1 MLAAFGGMLV
11 VFLCVD
17 MGIKQYIEDTFDRRE
32 ERKCIVL
39 GLVLRKVYNR
49 GFLLSTLE
57 KYPKIVQGASA
68 VTGVVILSYD
78 LLLFL
83 KKGKW
88 LEKTGMIFLTA
99 GAASNIYDRL
109 VRKKVIDYIGFQSK
123 NKFLSSLTA
132 NLADFYVIIGAVLVG
147 IGRIG
152 KKRYMD

>member
-32 ERKCIVL
+32 ERKCIVP

-57 KYPKIVQGASA
+57 KYPKIVLGASA
-68 VTGVVILSYD
+68 VTGVVILFYD

-152 KKRYMD
+152 KKR

>member
-68 VTGVVILSYD
+68 VTGVVILFYD

-88 LEKTGMIFLTA
+88 LEKTGMIFLTV

-152 KKRYMD
+152 KKR

>member
-32 ERKCIVL
+32 ERKCIVP

-68 VTGVVILSYD
+68 VTGVVILFYN

-132 NLADFYVIIGAVLVG
+132 NLADFYIIIGAVLVG

-152 KKRYMD
+152 KKR

>member
-32 ERKCIVL
+32 ERKCIVP

-68 VTGVVILSYD
+68 VTGVVILFYD
-78 LLLFL
+78 LLLFQ

-88 LEKTGMIFLTA
+88 LENKGMIFLTA

-152 KKRYMD
+152 KKR

>member
-32 ERKCIVL
+32 ERKCIVP

-68 VTGVVILSYD
+68 VTGVVILFYD

-99 GAASNIYDRL
+99 EAASNIYDRL

-152 KKRYMD
+152 KKR

>member
-32 ERKCIVL
+32 ERKCIVP
-39 GLVLRKVYNR
+39 GLVLRKVYNC

-68 VTGVVILSYD
+68 VTGVAILFYD

-88 LEKTGMIFLTA
+88 LEKAGMIFLTA
-99 GAASNIYDRL
+99 GAASNIYVRL

-152 KKRYMD
+152 KKR

>member
-1 MLAAFGGMLV
+1 MLATFGGMLV

-32 ERKCIVL
+32 ERKCIVP

-68 VTGVVILSYD
+68 VTGVVILFYD

-152 KKRYMD
+152 KKR

>member
-68 VTGVVILSYD
+68 VTGVVILFYN

-152 KKRYMD
+152 KKR

>member
-11 VFLCVD
+11 VLLCVD
-17 MGIKQYIEDTFDRRE
+17 MGIKQYIEDTFDRQE
-32 ERKCIVL
+32 ERKSVVSGI
-39 GLVLRKVYNR
+39 VLRKVYNR

-57 KYPKIVQGASA
+57 KYPQIVQGVSA
-68 VTGVVILSYD
+68 VTGVVILLYD

-88 LEKTGMIFLTA
+88 LEKTGMVFLTA

-132 NLADFYVIIGAVLVG
+132 NLADFYIVIGAVLVG

-152 KKRYMD
+152 KKK

>member
-32 ERKCIVL
+32 ERKCIVP

-68 VTGVVILSYD
+68 VTGVVILFYD

-88 LEKTGMIFLTA
+88 LEKSGMIFLTA

-152 KKRYMD
+152 KKR

>member
-32 ERKCIVL
+32 ERKCIVP

-68 VTGVVILSYD
+68 VTGVVILFYD

-109 VRKKVIDYIGFQSK
+109 VRKLI
-123 NKFLSSLTA
+123 T
-132 NLADFYVIIGAVLVG
+132 LVFRAK
-147 IGRIG
+147 INSFPV
-152 KKRYMD
+152 

>member
-32 ERKCIVL
+32 ERKCIVP

-68 VTGVVILSYD
+68 VTGVVILFYD

-132 NLADFYVIIGAVLVG
+132 NLADFYVLIGAVLVG

-152 KKRYMD
+152 KKR

>member
-11 VFLCVD
+11 VLLCVD

-32 ERKCIVL
+32 ERKSVVSGI
-39 GLVLRKVYNR
+39 VLRKVYNR

-57 KYPKIVQGASA
+57 KYPQIVQGVSA
-68 VTGVVILSYD
+68 VTGVVILLYD

-88 LEKTGMIFLTA
+88 LEKTGMLFLTA

-132 NLADFYVIIGAVLVG
+132 NLADFYIVIGAVLVG

-152 KKRYMD
+152 KKK

>member
-11 VFLCVD
+11 VFLCFD

-32 ERKCIVL
+32 ERKCIVP

-68 VTGVVILSYD
+68 VTGVVILFYD

-152 KKRYMD
+152 KKR

>member
-32 ERKCIVL
+32 ERKCIVP

-68 VTGVVILSYD
+68 VTGVVILFYD

-83 KKGKW
+83 KTGQW

-152 KKRYMD
+152 KKR

>member
-11 VFLCVD
+11 VLLCVD

-32 ERKCIVL
+32 ERKCIVS
-39 GLVLRKVYNR
+39 GIVLRKVYNR

-68 VTGVVILSYD
+68 VTGVVILFYD
-78 LLLFL
+78 LLLFP

-123 NKFLSSLTA
+123 NKFLSNLTA
-132 NLADFYVIIGAVLVG
+132 NLADFYIVIGAVLVG

-152 KKRYMD
+152 KKK

>member
-32 ERKCIVL
+32 ERKCIVP

-68 VTGVVILSYD
+68 VTGVVILFYD
-78 LLLFL
+78 LLLLL

-123 NKFLSSLTA
+123 IKFLSSLTA

-152 KKRYMD
+152 KKR

>member
-32 ERKCIVL
+32 ERKCIVP

-68 VTGVVILSYD
+68 VTGVVILFYD
-78 LLLFL
+78 LLLLL

-152 KKRYMD
+152 KKR

>member
-11 VFLCVD
+11 VLLCVD
-17 MGIKQYIEDTFDRRE
+17 MGIKQYIEDTFDRQE
-32 ERKCIVL
+32 ERKSVVSGI
-39 GLVLRKVYNR
+39 VLRKVYNR

-57 KYPKIVQGASA
+57 KYPQIVQGVSA
-68 VTGVVILSYD
+68 VTGVVILLYD

-88 LEKTGMIFLTA
+88 LEKTGMLFLTA

-123 NKFLSSLTA
+123 NKFLSNLTA
-132 NLADFYVIIGAVLVG
+132 NLADFYIVIGAVLVG

-152 KKRYMD
+152 KKK

>member
-11 VFLCVD
+11 VLLCVD
-17 MGIKQYIEDTFDRRE
+17 MGIKQYIEDTFDRQE
-32 ERKCIVL
+32 ERKCIVP
-39 GLVLRKVYNR
+39 GIVLRKVYNR

-57 KYPKIVQGASA
+57 KYPQIVQGASA
-68 VTGVVILSYD
+68 VTGVAILFYD

-132 NLADFYVIIGAVLVG
+132 NLADFYIVIGAVLVG

-152 KKRYMD
+152 KKK

>member
-11 VFLCVD
+11 VLLCVD

-32 ERKCIVL
+32 ERKCIVP
-39 GLVLRKVYNR
+39 GIVLRKVYNR

-68 VTGVVILSYD
+68 VTGVVILFYD

-99 GAASNIYDRL
+99 GATSNIYDRL
-109 VRKKVIDYIGFQSK
+109 VRKKVIDYIGFNSESRG
-123 NKFLSSLTA
+123 FLYCYRCGFSR
-132 NLADFYVIIGAVLVG
+132 N
-147 IGRIG
+147 RQNW
-152 KKRYMD
+152 

>member
-11 VFLCVD
+11 VLLCVD

-32 ERKCIVL
+32 ERKCIVP
-39 GLVLRKVYNR
+39 GIVLRKVYNR

-68 VTGVVILSYD
+68 ATGVVILFYD

-88 LEKTGMIFLTA
+88 LEKTGMIFLAA

-132 NLADFYVIIGAVLVG
+132 NLADFYIVIGAVLVG

-152 KKRYMD
+152 KKK